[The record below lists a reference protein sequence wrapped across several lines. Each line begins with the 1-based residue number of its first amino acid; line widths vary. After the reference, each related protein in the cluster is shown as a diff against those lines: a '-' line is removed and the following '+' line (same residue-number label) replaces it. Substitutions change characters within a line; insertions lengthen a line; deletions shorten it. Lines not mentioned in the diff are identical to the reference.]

1 MFVVVAIVLA
11 VFLLPPPWGWV
22 AIAVGLVAEIAET
35 VVWMR
40 LLRRHPPS
48 AGADALI
55 GAMAR
60 TTTAC
65 RPIGA
70 VNVRGE
76 AWRARCD
83 AGADAG
89 ERVRVLSRDGITL
102 VVEPLATPYP
112 ETAGR

>member
-1 MFVVVAIVLA
+1 MFVVVAILLA
-11 VFLLPPPWGWV
+11 VFFLPPPWGWI
-22 AIAVGLVAEIAET
+22 AIGAGLVAEVVET
-35 VVWMR
+35 IVWMR

-76 AWRARCD
+76 PWRARCD

-89 ERVRVLSRDGITL
+89 ERVRVVSRDGITL
-102 VVEPLATPYP
+102 VVELA
-112 ETAGR
+112 